1 MTHSHATLQE
11 LRNTPKLDRPD
22 ALEQIVIR
30 EFKES
35 LLMSEDE
42 DFPLSESFFD
52 LGLTSLRV
60 TEVKQRLEEFLDC
73 SISANVL
80 FNSPTVELMLTYL
93 MTEVLTDLFG
103 EASDARQ

>member
-1 MTHSHATLQE
+1 MA
-11 LRNTPKLDRPD
+11 
-22 ALEQIVIR
+22 
-30 EFKES
+30 
-35 LLMSEDE
+35 EDE

-60 TEVKQRLEEFLDC
+60 TEVKQRLEELLDC

>member
-1 MTHSHATLQE
+1 
-11 LRNTPKLDRPD
+11 
-22 ALEQIVIR
+22 
-30 EFKES
+30 
-35 LLMSEDE
+35 MSEDE